1 MDTTPLTFVPSLA
14 GHIGCDL
21 HKCSFY
27 CRQSHCAE
35 QESQIARLT
44 ATVEELT
51 QAKLQQSRQLAE
63 ARQQLYTQERTG
75 GEGGRGK
82 VGRLEEELRTAQC
95 ELEKAREREK
105 QVSGG
110 KKGERRVKLQALRKN
125 SWEIYKTK
133 LLLRCCQEYVHLFS
147 VHVALYIQNCST
159 AAAEKRG
166 GRRAKWRGSPY

>member
-1 MDTTPLTFVPSLA
+1 MDTAPLTFVPGLA

-51 QAKLQQSRQLAE
+51 QTKLQQSRQLAE

-110 KKGERRVKLQALRKN
+110 KKRRK
-125 SWEIYKTK
+125 EGKTSSTK
-133 LLLRCCQEYVHLFS
+133 KKFMGNIQNQIVATMLSGICTPILCTCSS
-147 VHVALYIQNCST
+147 VHSELQYSGC
-159 AAAEKRG
+159 
-166 GRRAKWRGSPY
+166 

>member
-1 MDTTPLTFVPSLA
+1 VDTAPLTFVPGLA

-110 KKGERRVKLQALRKN
+110 KKGERRVKLQVLRIKFMGN
-125 SWEIYKTK
+125 IQNQIVATMLSGICTPI
-133 LLLRCCQEYVHLFS
+133 LCTCSS
-147 VHVALYIQNCST
+147 VHSELQYSGC
-159 AAAEKRG
+159 
-166 GRRAKWRGSPY
+166 

>member
-1 MDTTPLTFVPSLA
+1 M
-14 GHIGCDL
+14 
-21 HKCSFY
+21 
-27 CRQSHCAE
+27 
-35 QESQIARLT
+35 
-44 ATVEELT
+44 EELT

-110 KKGERRVKLQALRKN
+110 KKGERRVKLQALRRIKFMGN
-125 SWEIYKTK
+125 IQNQIVATMLSGICTPI
-133 LLLRCCQEYVHLFS
+133 LCTCSS
-147 VHVALYIQNCST
+147 VHSELQYSGC
-159 AAAEKRG
+159 
-166 GRRAKWRGSPY
+166 

>member
-1 MDTTPLTFVPSLA
+1 MDTTPLTFVPGLA

-51 QAKLQQSRQLAE
+51 QTKLQQSRQLAE

-110 KKGERRVKLQALRKN
+110 
-125 SWEIYKTK
+125 
-133 LLLRCCQEYVHLFS
+133 
-147 VHVALYIQNCST
+147 
-159 AAAEKRG
+159 
-166 GRRAKWRGSPY
+166 

>member
-1 MDTTPLTFVPSLA
+1 M
-14 GHIGCDL
+14 
-21 HKCSFY
+21 
-27 CRQSHCAE
+27 
-35 QESQIARLT
+35 
-44 ATVEELT
+44 EELT
-51 QAKLQQSRQLAE
+51 QTKLQQSRQLAE

-105 QVSGG
+105 QVKVQVLKKIYG
-110 KKGERRVKLQALRKN
+110 K
-125 SWEIYKTK
+125 YTK
-133 LLLRCCQEYVHLFS
+133 PNIVATVLSEYVHLSS

-166 GRRAKWRGSPY
+166 GRRAKWRGNPY